1 MGTTTFVTTNKRR
14 GIRMQERSPKTTVFD
29 LREGADVIVASR
41 SLVDDDEISAEEF
54 NSVVLE
60 WAERAGDKFMGLR
73 AYRRSLLRKLDSCVA
88 EIDLFKR
95 HKKRLEKDLEW
106 IDGLTHT
113 LLSAVEEVDG
123 RRRVETMDGGWIKL
137 ATVRS
142 ERIVIDEVTDV
153 PPKWLRITAEPNKAE
168 IKRAIKAGEAIPGA
182 RLVEV
187 ENQRV
192 SWGRE
197 K

>member
-1 MGTTTFVTTNKRR
+1 
-14 GIRMQERSPKTTVFD
+14 MQETSRKTTVFD

-41 SLVDDDEISAEEF
+41 SLVEDEEITAEEF
-54 NSVVLE
+54 NAVVLE
-60 WAERAGDKFMGLR
+60 WASRAGDKFMGLR
-73 AYRRSLLRKLDSCVA
+73 AYRRSVQRKIESCRM
-88 EIDLFKR
+88 EIELFKR
-95 HKKRLEKDLEW
+95 HKKRMEKDLAWCDE
-106 IDGLTHT
+106 LTGT
-113 LLSAVEEVDG
+113 LLSAVQDVDG
-123 RRRVETMDGGWIKL
+123 RHRVETADGGWIKL
-137 ATVRS
+137 ATVTS
-142 ERIVIDEVTDV
+142 ERIEIDEVTDV

-168 IKRAIKAGEAIPGA
+168 MKRAIKAGEAIPGA